1 MNLENI
7 KISVI
12 GLGYVG
18 LPLAVAFARKFNVVG
33 YDIDESRI
41 NDLNEGNDKTLE
53 VENDQLDSVNSNVTF
68 TSDILETKDCNI
80 HIVTVPTPID
90 KTNRPNLIPLI
101 EASQSIAKVLKK
113 DDIVIYE
120 STVYPGVTRDVCVP
134 ELEKFSGLIFNKDS
148 LWLFTRK
155 N

>member
-53 VENDQLDSVNSNVTF
+53 VENDQLDCHANVMTWTF
-68 TSDILETKDCNI
+68 YQRLQYS
-80 HIVTVPTPID
+80 
-90 KTNRPNLIPLI
+90 
-101 EASQSIAKVLKK
+101 
-113 DDIVIYE
+113 
-120 STVYPGVTRDVCVP
+120 
-134 ELEKFSGLIFNKDS
+134 
-148 LWLFTRK
+148 
-155 N
+155 